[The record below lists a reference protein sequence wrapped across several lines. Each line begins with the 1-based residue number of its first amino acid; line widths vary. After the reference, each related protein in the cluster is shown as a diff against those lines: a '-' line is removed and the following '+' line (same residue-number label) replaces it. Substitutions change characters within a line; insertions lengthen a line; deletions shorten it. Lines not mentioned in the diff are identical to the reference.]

1 MVFLF
6 PIIFAPRPEGERQ
19 PQPSALTEF
28 VMDTTVKSDFAFWTA
43 TKLARGGTGSK
54 GVYIGPSG
62 KNAEYHQCHI
72 VVLGSAS
79 GERLCGGQDSGH
91 RFKSRQV
98 VTGFGKLDQ
107 SIFAPLFVAG
117 VRGFRDSVREEHD
130 QVSRFKRKRF
140 LLIALP

>member
-54 GVYIGPSG
+54 GVYMGLQVRTRSTTSVISSCWEAPPV
-62 KNAEYHQCHI
+62 N
-72 VVLGSAS
+72 VSAAARIRVIAS
-79 GERLCGGQDSGH
+79 
-91 RFKSRQV
+91 K
-98 VTGFGKLDQ
+98 
-107 SIFAPLFVAG
+107 AG
-117 VRGFRDSVREEHD
+117 RS
-130 QVSRFKRKRF
+130 
-140 LLIALP
+140 